1 MHAKKEKIRVEI
13 FTNLH
18 RIEADLHV
26 FAGAR
31 LTDIMQSRETSSFFA
46 LTNVVVFDVTG
57 SNELFRA
64 DFIDINR
71 THIIMVRP
79 LETPSSRPQEG
90 FQPNF

>member
-46 LTNVVVFDVTG
+46 LTNVVVFDVAG
-57 SNELFRA
+57 NNEVFRA

-79 LETPSSRPQEG
+79 LETTTSRPQEG
-90 FQPNF
+90 FQSNF

>member
-31 LTDIMQSRETSSFFA
+31 LTDIMQSRETSSSWPQGRGCCWSMA
-46 LTNVVVFDVTG
+46 
-57 SNELFRA
+57 
-64 DFIDINR
+64 R
-71 THIIMVRP
+71 TRP
-79 LETPSSRPQEG
+79 RHW
-90 FQPNF
+90 

>member
-46 LTNVVVFDVTG
+46 LTNVVVFNVVDD
-57 SNELFRA
+57 NELFRA

-71 THIIMVRP
+71 SHIIMVRP
-79 LETPSSRPQEG
+79 LETPTNRPQEG

>member
-13 FTNLH
+13 YTNLH

-26 FAGAR
+26 FTGAR

-46 LTNVVVFDVTG
+46 LTNVVVFEVASDKEV
-57 SNELFRA
+57 FRA

-71 THIIMVRP
+71 SHIIMVRP
-79 LETPSSRPQEG
+79 LETPTSRPQEG
-90 FQPNF
+90 FQSNF

>member
-1 MHAKKEKIRVEI
+1 MHAKKERIRVEI

-18 RIEADLHV
+18 RIEADLHI
-26 FAGAR
+26 FTGAR

-46 LTNVVVFDVTG
+46 LTDVVVYDATG

-71 THIIMVRP
+71 NSIIMVRP
-79 LETPSSRPQEG
+79 LEIPANRPQEG
-90 FQPNF
+90 YEPTF

>member
-46 LTNVVVFDVTG
+46 LTNVVVFDVAG
-57 SNELFRA
+57 NNEVFRA

-79 LETPSSRPQEG
+79 LETQTSRPQEG
-90 FQPNF
+90 FQSNF